1 MTLNNKDFVSHKMV
15 LAKFVYPV
23 IYKPIDISRDH
34 NKTKKEVPGPQIICV
49 PRIISYQLKKV

>member
-1 MTLNNKDFVSHKMV
+1 MV